1 MTAPAEDPAGPAE
14 APPPGRGLPR
24 RVYGPRAA
32 GVGLGALAVGAALI
46 QRGDTPTWLWVLLAI
61 NGLLWPHLAYQ
72 MARRSRRPYEA
83 EHRNLLADSAFGGWW
98 VPAMDFN
105 LLPSVLVLTMPAMD
119 NVAMGGPRLLLR
131 GALAQLLGVAAGYAL
146 AGGGVQLESTQPT
159 VLACLP
165 FLVVYPLLIG
175 FVSHR
180 LSLRLNA
187 QKRDLEGLTRRDA
200 LSGLFGRA
208 YFDQRLREEFAL
220 ARRSGRPAALVLADV
235 DHFKRIND
243 GFGHGAGD
251 DVLRAVGCM
260 LREGMRQSDVVA
272 RYGGDEF
279 AILLPSATEAEAL
292 GLVRRTRDA
301 LARQRLH
308 VGGHALDLGMS
319 FGVCALSA
327 DLASPREW
335 VDRADQAL
343 YRVKQAGRNDVAV
356 YAAPAAP
363 AARSAPREPA
373 AAATNGA
380 AERP

>member
-1 MTAPAEDPAGPAE
+1 MTTPGEDRSDPVE
-14 APPPGRGLPR
+14 ARPPGRGLPR

-32 GVGLGALAVGAALI
+32 GVGLGALAVGAALL
-46 QRGDTPTWLWVLLAI
+46 QSGDTPSWLWVLLAV
-61 NGLLWPHLAYQ
+61 NGLLWPHIAYQ
-72 MARRSRRPYEA
+72 LARRSRRPYEA
-83 EHRNLLADSAFGGWW
+83 EHRNLLADSAFGAWW

-131 GALAQLLGVAAGYAL
+131 GALAQLLGLGAGYAV
-146 AGGGVQLESTQPT
+146 AGGGVQLESTQAT

-180 LSLRLNA
+180 LSLRLSA
-187 QKRDLEGLTRRDA
+187 QKHELEGLTRRDG

-208 YFDQRLREEFAL
+208 YFDQRLHEEFAL

-251 DVLRAVGCM
+251 DVLRAVGRM

-279 AILLPSATEAEAL
+279 AILLPAATEAEAL

-308 VGGHALDLGMS
+308 VGARALDIGMS
-319 FGVCALSA
+319 FGICALSA
-327 DLASPREW
+327 DIASPREW
-335 VDRADQAL
+335 VDRADEAL

-356 YAAPAAP
+356 YAPPAGRP
-363 AARSAPREPA
+363 APREPA
-373 AAATNGA
+373 AHATDGA
-380 AERP
+380 ADGR